1 MAQLPKPKPFT
12 DWPPSTHKTYM
23 VGFLSSLFG
32 GGRHKPPVRDLDP
45 LEATA
50 ALLVEAAL
58 IDGVYTNLESD
69 VIAEIL
75 IDSCALDASRA
86 DELLR
91 RGEELSEY
99 ATDTHSLSRHV
110 KTLPEAQRERVIEGL
125 YRVSFADGE
134 ACKFEEAF
142 VRHVASLLHIDD
154 VARIRA
160 KKRAESFT

>member
-1 MAQLPKPKPFT
+1 MKN
-12 DWPPSTHKTYM
+12 
-23 VGFLSSLFG
+23 FLSSLFG
-32 GGRHKPPVRDLDP
+32 GERHTPPVRDLDP
-45 LEATA
+45 LEANA

-75 IDSCALDASRA
+75 IDSCDLDAARA
-86 DELLR
+86 DELLQ
-91 RGEELSEY
+91 RGEEVSDY

-110 KTLPEAQRERVIEGL
+110 KALPEVQRERVIEGL
-125 YRVSFADGE
+125 YRVAFADGQ

-154 VARIRA
+154 RARMRA
-160 KKRAESFT
+160 KKRAENHG

>member
-1 MAQLPKPKPFT
+1 MA
-12 DWPPSTHKTYM
+12 
-23 VGFLSSLFG
+23 GFFSFLFG
-32 GGRHKPPVRDLDP
+32 GDQNKPPVRDLDP

-58 IDGVYTNLESD
+58 VDGVYTNLESD
-69 VIAEIL
+69 VIAEL
-75 IDSCALDASRA
+75 LVSSCDLDADRA

-99 ATDTHSLSRHV
+99 ATDTYALSRHV
-110 KTLPEAQRERVIEGL
+110 KTLPEPQREKVIESL

-142 VRHVASLLHIDD
+142 VRHVASLLHVDD
-154 VARIRA
+154 IARIRA
-160 KKRAESFT
+160 KKKATETDL